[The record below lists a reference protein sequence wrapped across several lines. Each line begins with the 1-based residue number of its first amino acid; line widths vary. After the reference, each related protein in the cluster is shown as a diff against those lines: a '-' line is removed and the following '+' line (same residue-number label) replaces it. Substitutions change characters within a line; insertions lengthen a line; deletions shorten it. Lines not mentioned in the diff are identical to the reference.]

1 MSFVEMLD
9 SARTWAAG
17 NLPVAVGGIV
27 AVAVLTFLCVS
38 TALRRRSRDLDP
50 AKLATANTA
59 NAVTGE
65 KALSWEPAE
74 QSYADR
80 RGAVRREGQPVRVL
94 LAATTF
100 RNGVCD
106 GYVIDRSTGG
116 LKIASQAA
124 VAPGT
129 TVQVRAVDA
138 PDTVGFVTLL
148 VRSCRKTDDHYELG
162 CEFEKTPPWNV
173 LLLFG

>member
-1 MSFVEMLD
+1 MAFAEILD

-17 NLPVAVGGIV
+17 NLPIAVGAVVGI
-27 AVAVLTFLCVS
+27 AVLTFLGVNA
-38 TALRRRSRDLDP
+38 ALRRRESVLDP
-50 AKLATANTA
+50 DKLAPVGA

-65 KALSWEPAE
+65 KALSWEPTA

-80 RGAVRREGQPVRVL
+80 RGAVRREGQPVRVM

-124 VAPGT
+124 VAPGST
-129 TVQVRAVDA
+129 LQVRAVDA
-138 PDTVGFVTLL
+138 PDTIGFVTLI
-148 VRSCRKTDDHYELG
+148 VRSCRKNDDHYELG

>member
-1 MSFVEMLD
+1 MSFTEILTSVK
-9 SARTWAAG
+9 AWAGA
-17 NLPVAVGGIV
+17 NLPLAVGG
-27 AVAVLTFLCVS
+27 AVALLVLAFLLL
-38 TALRRRSRDLDP
+38 TAARRRRALDP
-50 AKLATANTA
+50 SKLAGGAGASAMT
-59 NAVTGE
+59 E
-65 KALSWEPAE
+65 QKALSWAPPE

-94 LAATTF
+94 LAAATF
-100 RNGVCD
+100 RNGAGD

-116 LKIASQAA
+116 LKLATQAA
-124 VAPGT
+124 VPPGS

-138 PDTVGFVTLL
+138 PDTVGFVTLI
-148 VRSCRKTDDHYELG
+148 VRSCRKNTDYYELG

>member
-1 MSFVEMLD
+1 MTEFMET
-9 SARTWAAG
+9 ARTWATA
-17 NLPVAVGGIV
+17 NLPFAVGGVV
-27 AVAVLTFLCVS
+27 AVSVLLFL
-38 TALRRRSRDLDP
+38 TINAAFRRRALDP
-50 AKLATANTA
+50 DRLAPASA

-65 KALSWEPAE
+65 KALSWEPAG

-80 RGAVRREGQPVRVL
+80 RGAVRREGQPVRVT
-94 LAATTF
+94 LASNTF
-100 RNGVCD
+100 RGGACD

-124 VAPGT
+124 VAPGST
-129 TVQVRAVDA
+129 LQVRAVDA
-138 PDTVGFVTLL
+138 PDNVGFVTLL
-148 VRSCRKTDDHYELG
+148 VRSCRNSDGHFELG